1 MRQNFKFGRG
11 FVVDKFTLFDPRYYD
26 QLFDISN
33 LPRVSVHRGTSGTSG
48 NSGYIDDEDINPQF
62 KMKGIKKF
70 YHKGKYPRP
79 RNN

>member
-33 LPRVSVHRGTSGTSG
+33 LPRRSAQLQYSYS
-48 NSGYIDDEDINPQF
+48 NSNRDTDDEDINPQF